1 MTGVWL
7 LAAVLGAAGAAGD
20 ASAAGDADADA
31 PPAPPHARVTITAER
46 PQLILGVE
54 QEMTLAIE
62 VQDNDGA
69 LRFVPERAV
78 ASIGTIAA
86 VTAVGPDRFAARYL
100 APNGR
105 FPQVAII
112 VVDLAGGGQ
121 HLRAI
126 TRLALHAAAEMPFHT
141 SANAWVTVRVEDR
154 SFGPVRADGQGNVTI
169 PIVVPPGVRQGRAR
183 ATDAYGSTRETLVD
197 LQPASFNQLLIM
209 AAPQFEAG
217 NFAEVSIFAV
227 TARGDPMTKGRATLR
242 SAEGMVHPLG
252 SGVSGE
258 ERFLVEAPVR
268 LEAGPVHLVATA
280 VDVATDPI
288 VMVETRTE
296 RVVPLIA
303 GRASRLLLTPSTDHL
318 TIGGPAPAT
327 VVVAARDRHDNP
339 TSCAG
344 ASVTVEHRKVA
355 MASNGAGGMGG
366 CGTVHVP
373 APREKIAKGSVE
385 IEATLGTLRARTT
398 LRVINGPAVRLTAV
412 LSTRQVVGDGRQSID
427 VRVDGLDR
435 IGLSVPVSNL
445 RWQTAGGRIGPV
457 QTPQEG
463 TYVTQFTPNHTY
475 ASRTEVLVVNGDPAL
490 SATAMVN
497 VEPPRPRIAVA
508 ARVGLFSNFG
518 SMTGTLV
525 SIEGLRELPGRAAA
539 WAAGIAVTYL
549 RNDLTTTGG
558 GTIGLTDTR
567 IQIDQVPVLAVTR
580 YKLPLPLGLGAN
592 LGVGGGVGVS
602 LARATLS
609 SRSGSWPTSHGSAT
623 PIAAEG
629 RADVA
634 FPMASGEVIVGTRY
648 LWVDLGRTS
657 QDDEIEGNS
666 VGLIGDIGFR
676 MTW

>member
-1 MTGVWL
+1 MTAL
-7 LAAVLGAAGAAGD
+7 LLMAAVVAAASPAGAAPLDGD
-20 ASAAGDADADA
+20 APS
-31 PPAPPHARVTITAER
+31 PRPHARVAITPER
-46 PQLILGVE
+46 PQLILGAE

-62 VQDNDGA
+62 VHDNEGA

-78 ASIGTIAA
+78 ASVGTIAA

-112 VVDLAGGGQ
+112 VVDLGGGGQ
-121 HLRAI
+121 HLRAVA
-126 TRLALHAAAEMPFHT
+126 RLALHAAAEMPFHT

-169 PIVVPPGVRQGRAR
+169 PIVVPPGVREGRAR

-227 TARGDPMTKGRATLR
+227 SARGEPMAKGRATLR

-252 SGVSGE
+252 DGVPGE

-280 VDVATDPI
+280 VEVATDP
-288 VMVETRTE
+288 VMMVETRAE
-296 RVVPLIA
+296 LVVPLIA
-303 GRASRLLLTPSTDHL
+303 GRASRLLLTPLTDHL
-318 TIGGPAPAT
+318 TIGGPEPAT

-339 TSCAG
+339 ASCAG
-344 ASVTVEHRKVA
+344 ASVTVERRPLTIGF
-355 MASNGAGGMGG
+355 NGPGGVGG
-366 CGTVHVP
+366 CGTVLIP
-373 APREKIAKGSVE
+373 APREKIPRGGLEVE
-385 IEATLGTLRARTT
+385 AALGPLRARTT
-398 LRVINGPAVRLTAV
+398 LQVINGPPVRLTAV
-412 LSTRQVVGDGRQSID
+412 VSTRRVVGDGRQSVD
-427 VRVDGLDR
+427 VRVDGVDR
-435 IGLSVPVSNL
+435 VGLPVPVSNL
-445 RWQTAGGRIGPV
+445 RWQTAGGKMGPV
-457 QTPQEG
+457 QTTQEG

-475 ASRTEVLVVNGDPAL
+475 SSRTEVLVVNADPAL

-497 VEPPRPRIAVA
+497 VDPPRSRLAVA

-539 WAAGIAVTYL
+539 WAAGVAVTYL
-549 RNDLTTTGG
+549 RNDLATAGG
-558 GTIGLTDTR
+558 NTVGLSDTR
-567 IQIDQVPVLAVTR
+567 VQIDQVPVLAITR
-580 YKLPLPLGLGAN
+580 YKLPLPLGLGASV
-592 LGVGGGVGVS
+592 GVGGGVGLS

-634 FPMASGEVIVGTRY
+634 FPMASGEVIVGARY

-657 QDDEIEGNS
+657 QDDEIDGNS
-666 VGLIGDIGFR
+666 IGLVGDIGFR